1 MIPHRKDD
9 AMKAKSAF
17 FRFGCLFFLAAL
29 GAAFSSRA
37 ATPFPAKIHAGAIE
51 RMERT
56 SDPIIFVKL
65 DEAMAK
71 DDVNPVDVVPD
82 WLRAEITPADG
93 EVFLVFTI
101 AIQADR
107 TLSTLDYRLQAGGA
121 EHECKGMALE
131 SNNAFD
137 LRRVVQ
143 KGPAVVKLLFSCPA
157 TAEEATLLNA
167 FPNVPLTPVPTI
179 TLLEKATPP
188 PEPAEPAPE
197 AEKAPE
203 AATAAPGAATAAPG
217 AETAPEAETAAPE
230 GNNDAAPAATKAA
243 AETDPKAETAPNG
256 KKPAPKTAAADEK
269 PAAKDE
275 KPAAKPVAKPAE
287 NVWF

>member
-56 SDPIIFVKL
+56 SDPVIFVKL

-121 EHECKGMALE
+121 EQECKGMALE

-167 FPNVPLTPVPTI
+167 FPDVPLTPVPTI
-179 TLLEKATPP
+179 TLIEKTTPTT
-188 PEPAEPAPE
+188 PEPA
-197 AEKAPE
+197 AE
-203 AATAAPGAATAAPG
+203 
-217 AETAPEAETAAPE
+217 AAPE

-243 AETDPKAETAPNG
+243 AETDPKAETAPKG
-256 KKPAPKTAAADEK
+256 KKPAPKTAAADEKPAAKPEK

>member
-1 MIPHRKDD
+1 
-9 AMKAKSAF
+9 MKAKSAYF
-17 FRFGCLFFLAAL
+17 QFSRLFCLAVLGLAL
-29 GAAFSSRA
+29 CGRA
-37 ATPFPAKIHAGAIE
+37 AAPFPAKIHAGAIE

-56 SDPIIFVKL
+56 SNPVIFVKL
-65 DEAMAK
+65 EEAMTN
-71 DDVNPVDVVPD
+71 DEVNPVDIVPEG
-82 WLRAEITPADG
+82 LRTEIAPADG

-107 TLSTLDYRLQAGGA
+107 SLSTLDYRLQAGGA

-243 AETDPKAETAPNG
+243 AETDPKAETAPKG